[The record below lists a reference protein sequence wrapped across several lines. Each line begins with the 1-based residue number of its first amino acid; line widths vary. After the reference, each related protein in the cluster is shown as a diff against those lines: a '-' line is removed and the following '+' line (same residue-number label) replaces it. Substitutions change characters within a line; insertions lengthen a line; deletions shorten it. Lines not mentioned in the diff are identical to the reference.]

1 MSERVVES
9 SVDEVPEIPEILEKV
24 LLFSLDHAQKKMEA
38 GEDLIPF
45 TSLAVKETLFMETHP
60 ADDEQGCFN
69 LARHT
74 VEHAR
79 GAQAYAFTY
88 DGYVDTDDGTRDA
101 LISEGGVPGAD
112 KGFAVGVL
120 YEGNGE
126 DGISFESEP
135 VYIGPAPNFMVM
147 LRDADDYDDEEIDE
161 KYREEGEDSEEAEG
175 AEE

>member
-1 MSERVVES
+1 M
-9 SVDEVPEIPEILEKV
+9 
-24 LLFSLDHAQKKMEA
+24 
-38 GEDLIPF
+38 
-45 TSLAVKETLFMETHP
+45 
-60 ADDEQGCFN
+60 
-69 LARHT
+69 
-74 VEHAR
+74 
-79 GAQAYAFTY
+79 
-88 DGYVDTDDGTRDA
+88 
-101 LISEGGVPGAD
+101 PGAD

-120 YEGNGE
+120 YEDNGE